1 MSLHQRT
8 CPRYILSRKSGMT
21 ILSLAT
27 SLEAARYPLKM
38 KRKYTAAEVLD
49 EVMVDSDSEC
59 DPFTSDSEVSV
70 FGLLA

>member
-1 MSLHQRT
+1 
-8 CPRYILSRKSGMT
+8 MT